1 VRVKGD
7 RLLKTGQ
14 EYLFATSRDPEKCWY
29 TMVAQPFSNIP
40 IGDEEQRAEL
50 EERFEKADEEQFRSI
65 LRAPLGNLM
74 SEALSPS

>member
-1 VRVKGD
+1 
-7 RLLKTGQ
+7 
-14 EYLFATSRDPEKCWY
+14 
-29 TMVAQPFSNIP
+29 MVAQPFSNIP